1 MLNFKTMNTCSQ
13 TTTRCCSWIWCA
25 SSQTDTSIRAAQEV
39 GFSGV
44 CVCVCVCVSPT
55 LGQFALTKQWGRS
68 RGPYKRSGAA
78 LTARR
83 TGEHAPLHDM
93 DPLAKLVFPAVI
105 ISVLVACS
113 PTEAWYKQVAG
124 PSYYSVG
131 RASGL
136 LSGIRRSPYARR
148 DEPEASDSGEAA
160 SNSVLSA
167 LTAQNSVL
175 KTMVSAR
182 WFHRMDGGCHY
193 ALRMSAYVYYPHFKS
208 VLFHIAVLY
217 WLSWKLLLST
227 IDFLKLTQRLQH
239 CAQ

>member
-1 MLNFKTMNTCSQ
+1 MLKKCYG
-13 TTTRCCSWIWCA
+13 WIWCT
-25 SSQTDTSIRAAQEV
+25 SSQADTSIRAAQEV
-39 GFSGV
+39 GFC
-44 CVCVCVCVSPT
+44 CVCVCGVSPT
-55 LGQFALTKQWGRS
+55 LGQFALTKEWGRS

-78 LTARR
+78 PTARR
-83 TGEHAPLHDM
+83 TRDHAPLLDM

-148 DEPEASDSGEAA
+148 AEPEESDSGEAA

-182 WFHRMDGGCHY
+182 WFHGMDRGCHY
-193 ALRMSAYVYYPHFKS
+193 ALRMSAYVCSPHLKS
-208 VLFHIAVLY
+208 VLCHIMVLY
-217 WLSWKLLLST
+217 WLSWKLLFRT
-227 IDFLKLTQRLQH
+227 IDFLKLSKRLHHYTQ
-239 CAQ
+239 